1 MMTTGHSTVN
11 VQLAVLL
18 LSLGLGL
25 AHSAF
30 ALEALSDES
39 LSQQT
44 GEGIAIL
51 PENVKMVF
59 QKAEDTLS
67 TAQNKARVADRSFDT
82 GLIRVI
88 PVGPLSATATAAGAK
103 KPICIFTV
111 WHSLKATA
119 MSTHA
124 LAILDSTSV
133 LNLTRGF

>member
-59 QKAEDTLS
+59 QKAEDNLS

-103 KPICIFTV
+103 KADLYI
-111 WHSLKATA
+111 
-119 MSTHA
+119 
-124 LAILDSTSV
+124 
-133 LNLTRGF
+133 